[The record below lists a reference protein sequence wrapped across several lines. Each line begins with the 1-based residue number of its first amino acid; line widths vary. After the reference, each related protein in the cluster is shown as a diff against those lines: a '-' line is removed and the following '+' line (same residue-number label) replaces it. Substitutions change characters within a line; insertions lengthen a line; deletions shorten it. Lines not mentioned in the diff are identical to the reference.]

1 MIRNEKEGRN
11 VGFINEE
18 SFIETVHMKGL
29 QVSLIASGD
38 GTEVIYHKLQPDTR
52 WALGPSDGWEALEYF
67 HVLSGELSLQ
77 TDDGIKSIKQGDS
90 FYKVPVTEH
99 FIFQS
104 IGTTEFLYVTSQPI
118 FHHYSK
124 ITKEIQELS
133 ISIEEK
139 DGYTVDHCFRINRLS
154 MLVGEALRLEPIKLV
169 SLNLASFLHDVGKLK
184 IPLEI
189 LQKPG
194 KLTEE
199 EWEIMK
205 MHSTFGR
212 NILEETGI
220 PILLEAA
227 KIVEQHH
234 ERFDGKGYPKGLKGE
249 EILIEASI
257 ISVVDSF
264 DAMTTDRVYKKGM
277 SMEEAF
283 EEILRCRG
291 TMYNPVIVDTFLAI
305 QKSKCNQGETK

>member
-1 MIRNEKEGRN
+1 

-38 GTEVIYHKLQPDTR
+38 GTEIIYHKLDPGTR
-52 WALGPSDGWEALEYF
+52 WALGPTDGWDALEYF

-77 TDDGIKSIKQGDS
+77 TDDGFKAIKAGDC
-90 FYKVPVTEH
+90 FYRIPVTEH
-99 FIFQS
+99 YIFQS

-124 ITKEIQELS
+124 ITKEFMDLAV
-133 ISIEEK
+133 SIEEK
-139 DGYTVDHCFRINRLS
+139 DGYTVDHCHRINKLS
-154 MLVGEALRLEPIKLV
+154 MLVGETLGLKTKEILR
-169 SLNLASFLHDVGKLK
+169 LNLASFLHDVGKLK

-194 KLTEE
+194 KLTTE

-205 MHSTFGR
+205 QHTTFGR
-212 NILEETGI
+212 EILENTSH
-220 PILLEAA
+220 PLLLNAGFV
-227 KIVEQHH
+227 VEQHH
-234 ERFDGKGYPKGLKGE
+234 ERFDGKGYPKGLKGD
-249 EILIEASI
+249 EISIEASI
-257 ISVVDSF
+257 IAIVDSF
-264 DAMTTDRVYKKGM
+264 DAMTSKRVYKEAM
-277 SMEEAF
+277 SQDEAY

-291 TMYNPVIVDTFLAI
+291 TMYNPDIVDVFLGLKNKI
-305 QKSKCNQGETK
+305 NDIIQGETK

>member
-1 MIRNEKEGRN
+1 

-38 GTEVIYHKLQPDTR
+38 GTEIIYHKLNPDTR
-52 WALGPSDGWEALEYF
+52 WALGPSEGWEALEYF

-77 TDDGIKSIKQGDS
+77 TDDGFEAIKAGDS
-90 FYKVPVTEH
+90 FYKIPVKEH
-99 FIFQS
+99 YIFQS
-104 IGTTEFLYVTSQPI
+104 VGTTEFLYVTSQPI

-139 DGYTVDHCFRINRLS
+139 DGYTVDHCFRINQMS
-154 MLVGEALRLEPIKLV
+154 MLVGQSLGLETKQLV
-169 SLNLASFLHDVGKLK
+169 KLNLASYLHDVGKLN

-194 KLTEE
+194 KLTAE

-205 MHSTFGR
+205 LHSTYGR
-212 NILEETGI
+212 EILEETGI
-220 PILLEAA
+220 PILSEVG

-249 EILIEASI
+249 EIMIESGI

-264 DAMTTDRVYKKGM
+264 DAMTTDRVYRKGKTK
-277 SMEEAF
+277 EEAF
-283 EEILRCRG
+283 EEILNCRG
-291 TMYNPVIVDTFLAI
+291 TMYNPEVVDVFLSI
-305 QKSKCNQGETK
+305 KDKIN

>member
-1 MIRNEKEGRN
+1 

-38 GTEVIYHKLQPDTR
+38 GTEIIYHKLQPDTS
-52 WALGPSDGWEALEYF
+52 WGLEPSEGWDALEYIQI
-67 HVLSGELSLQ
+67 LSGELRLL
-77 TDDGIKSIKQGDS
+77 TEKGYKSIIAGDS

-99 FIFQS
+99 YVFQS

-118 FHHYSK
+118 FHLYSK
-124 ITKEIQELS
+124 VTKEIQDLS

-154 MLVGEALRLEPIKLV
+154 MLVGETLGLKTIQIMR
-169 SLNLASFLHDVGKLK
+169 LNLASFLHDVGKLK

-194 KLTEE
+194 KLTAE

-205 MHSTFGR
+205 RHSTYGR
-212 NILEETGI
+212 EILEETGI
-220 PILLEAA
+220 PHLINAGTV
-227 KIVEQHH
+227 VEQHH
-234 ERFDGKGYPKGLKGE
+234 ERFDGLGYPKGLKGD
-249 EILIEASI
+249 EILIEAAI

-264 DAMTTDRVYKKGM
+264 DAMTTDRVYKKGK
-277 SMEEAF
+277 SKEEAF

-291 TMYNPVIVDTFLAI
+291 TMYNPEIVDVFLALKDKI
-305 QKSKCNQGETK
+305 N